1 MKIVVDVMGG
11 DKAPQEIIQGCLLAR
26 DEYNVDLV
34 LVGRQ
39 NEIKDEL
46 NKSTNNFNKIDII
59 NAENVITNN
68 DKAAMAIRRKKD
80 SSLVKALN
88 AVKNNEG
95 DAVVSAGSTGA
106 ILSGGLFILGRIQGI
121 ERPAL
126 APVMPTMRDFSLL
139 IDAGANVD
147 CKPEFLYQFATMGSI
162 YMERV
167 LNIKSPSV
175 GLVNIGTEEGK
186 GNKLVIDTY
195 KLLKDS
201 NLNFYGNLECR
212 DIPKGLVDIIVC
224 DGFVG
229 NTILKLTEGLVKEVM
244 TGLKDAITS
253 SLKSKVGGLLIKSSL
268 SNFKSRFD
276 YKEYGGAP
284 LLGVKAP
291 VIKAH
296 GTSDRVAVKNAI
308 RQAKLYIENDVNR
321 LIEESVNKEVRM

>member
-68 DKAAMAIRRKKD
+68 DKSAMAIRRKKD